1 MINDDE
7 NLENSISIKENNLSS
22 ENEDKQIS
30 KMSDSSKPS
39 NENNISEQKTLYSSV
54 IGSTLFS
61 SIQNESYEKE
71 NNSPKKPSPNIIFTK
86 KYILSSFGNQTAT
99 KTLQDIILNEASEK
113 DIDLIVNELSGSFSS
128 IIKDKYGN
136 YFCTDLFQV
145 CEKSHKI
152 KILKELSEN
161 ICDISVD
168 KCGNHPLQK
177 LISYTSSEEEYNLI
191 IHSFIK
197 DTNKLLTAS
206 LDKYGSYVIQKIIEH
221 IPEKYRNLFN
231 LIYIKHLCLISKQKF
246 GVVGAKLFLSNTKNE
261 KNINQ
266 IINVIRND
274 FLNLAKNEY
283 GIYLLN
289 HIIEKMHNTNLASEI
304 KKEIMDNFADLF
316 YNKNCFNQ
324 ICYPFWNYTGH
335 HF

>member
-145 CEKSHKI
+145 VGSPI
-152 KILKELSEN
+152 KLK
-161 ICDISVD
+161 
-168 KCGNHPLQK
+168 
-177 LISYTSSEEEYNLI
+177 Y
-191 IHSFIK
+191 
-197 DTNKLLTAS
+197 
-206 LDKYGSYVIQKIIEH
+206 
-221 IPEKYRNLFN
+221 
-231 LIYIKHLCLISKQKF
+231 
-246 GVVGAKLFLSNTKNE
+246 
-261 KNINQ
+261 
-266 IINVIRND
+266 
-274 FLNLAKNEY
+274 
-283 GIYLLN
+283 
-289 HIIEKMHNTNLASEI
+289 
-304 KKEIMDNFADLF
+304 
-316 YNKNCFNQ
+316 
-324 ICYPFWNYTGH
+324 
-335 HF
+335 

>member
-1 MINDDE
+1 M
-7 NLENSISIKENNLSS
+7 
-22 ENEDKQIS
+22 
-30 KMSDSSKPS
+30 
-39 NENNISEQKTLYSSV
+39 
-54 IGSTLFS
+54 
-61 SIQNESYEKE
+61 
-71 NNSPKKPSPNIIFTK
+71 
-86 KYILSSFGNQTAT
+86 
-99 KTLQDIILNEASEK
+99 
-113 DIDLIVNELSGSFSS
+113 
-128 IIKDKYGN
+128 
-136 YFCTDLFQV
+136 
-145 CEKSHKI
+145 
-152 KILKELSEN
+152 
-161 ICDISVD
+161 D

-324 ICYPFWNYTGH
+324 ICYPFLNKATLEEKFKLMNILNLKSNNNNIQEINHIIQFIANFKNKNNNFSNMNRMNQMSQMSQMNQMNQMNQMSQMNQMNQIPLPFSNFVNNQNNFINQNQLPISLNNFNNNNNNINNNFMNQNMMYMRFNNNFGMNYNYNKNKKKKK
-335 HF
+335 